1 MIVGTHRI
9 HRCGTDRLSG
19 PLSLAQTQNMQY
31 DIQEEQIRSDG
42 RQDSWQAFM
51 GKNDWLGCS
60 RRILVSHHYRLGLVK
75 DARRFLGQSKDGG

>member
-19 PLSLAQTQNMQY
+19 PLSLSQTKNKQN
-31 DIQEEQIRSDG
+31 DIQEEQIRSHG

-51 GKNDWLGCS
+51 GKNDWLGRR
-60 RRILVSHHYRLGLVK
+60 RRILVSHHYRLVLVK
-75 DARRFLGQSKDGG
+75 DA